1 MKPIIWIGNSKAN
14 LRAFSDDARRQA
26 GFELNEVQKGKVPSD
41 WKPMA
46 SIGLGVQEIR
56 IHAENEYRVIYVAKF
71 AEAIY
76 ILHAFTKKSQGTA
89 QRDIEIAA
97 TRYRQLAGQR
107 KQT

>member
-1 MKPIIWIGNSKAN
+1 MKPIIWIGNSRTS
-14 LRAFSDDARRQA
+14 LRAFSENARRQA
-26 GFELNEVQKGKVPSD
+26 GFELTEVQKGKEPSD
-41 WKPMA
+41 WKPMT

-76 ILHAFTKKSQGTA
+76 VLHAFTKKSQGTA
-89 QRDIEIAA
+89 QRDIEIAVR
-97 TRYRQLAGQR
+97 RYRELASMR

>member
-1 MKPIIWIGNSKAN
+1 
-14 LRAFSDDARRQA
+14 
-26 GFELNEVQKGKVPSD
+26 
-41 WKPMA
+41 MA

-76 ILHAFTKKSQGTA
+76 ILHAFTKKSQETA

-97 TRYRQLAGQR
+97 KRYRELAGQR